1 MSDTASNTDSIHIEI
16 FSDVLCVWA
25 YSAQIRFDQL
35 KRDFGDQLR
44 LQYRYIPI
52 FAAVEKRI
60 GQGWKD
66 KGGFAGFNQN
76 LLKTAA
82 GWDHI
87 QLHPK
92 IWLQNVPKSSTVPH
106 LYLKAIQLLQ
116 DQGVISAQAL
126 AEHDGR
132 SLLEAF
138 SWRIRCAFFQE
149 TQNIG
154 EMSVLDSLAEAMGI
168 PVVPVREMLD
178 NGAAHAALQLD
189 IDARDQYMIPGSPT
203 LVFNDGRQR
212 LYGNVGYRIIEA
224 NVRELLHNRDSG
236 EASWC

>member
-1 MSDTASNTDSIHIEI
+1 MSDTVTDTNNIHIEI
-16 FSDVLCVWA
+16 FSDVLCIWA

-35 KRDFGDQLR
+35 KQDFGDQLQ
-44 LQYRYIPI
+44 LQYRFIPI
-52 FAAVEKRI
+52 FAAVEERI

-66 KGGFAGFNQN
+66 KGGFAGFNEN
-76 LLKTAA
+76 LHKTAA
-82 GWDHI
+82 GWDHVE
-87 QLHPK
+87 LHPK

-116 DQGVISAQAL
+116 EHGIISGQSL

-132 SLLEAF
+132 SLFEAWF
-138 SWRIRCAFFQE
+138 WRIRCAFFEE

-154 EMSVLDSLAEAMGI
+154 EIAVLDAIAEDLGI
-168 PVVPVREMLD
+168 PVVPVHELLD
-178 NGAAHAALQLD
+178 NGEAHAALHLD
-189 IDARDQYMIPGSPT
+189 SEARDHYMIPGSPT

-224 NVRELLHNRDSG
+224 NIRELLYNSDSG

>member
-1 MSDTASNTDSIHIEI
+1 MSDTTTNNIHIEI

-35 KRDFGDQLR
+35 KRDFGDQLQ

-66 KGGFAGFNQN
+66 KGGFAGFNEN
-76 LLKTAA
+76 LHKTAA
-82 GWDHI
+82 GWDHVE
-87 QLHPK
+87 LHPK

-106 LYLKAIQLLQ
+106 LYLKAVQLLQ
-116 DQGVISAQAL
+116 EQHIISAQAL
-126 AEHDGR
+126 AKHDGH
-132 SLLEAF
+132 SLFEAF
-138 SWRIRCAFFQE
+138 SWHMRCAFFKE

-154 EMSVLDSLAEAMGI
+154 EMSVLDTLAEDMGI
-168 PVVPVREMLD
+168 PVMPVHERLD
-178 NGAAHAALQLD
+178 NGEAHAALQLD
-189 IDARDQYMIPGSPT
+189 IDARDQYRVPGSPT

-224 NVRELLHNRDSG
+224 NIRELLNNGDSG